1 MNKLTQFLEAKVMP
15 VAGRIAGQRHLQAL
29 RDGLIATMPLMI
41 IGSLFLI
48 IGFLPING
56 YPEMMASIFGDGWLD
71 KLLYPVGATFD
82 IMALVAAFAIAYR
95 LAEKYHVDPLS
106 AGIISLVAFLLAT
119 PYQVPFTPEGA
130 EEAIMVGGAIPAAL
144 TGSKGL
150 FIAMILAMVSTEI
163 YRIIIQKNI
172 VIRMPDGVPP
182 AVSKSF
188 VALIPGFAVVL
199 TIWLLRLLVENTSF
213 ESLHNVV
220 TQLLQEPLSALGGT
234 LIGTILALIL
244 VQMLW
249 STGLHGQTIVGGVMG
264 PIWLGAMDANRIA
277 FQAGEEVPNIV
288 TQQFIDIF
296 VLIGGSGATLA
307 LVLAMLFTAKSKQMK
322 QLGRLGIAP
331 GLFNINE
338 PIIFGMPIVMNPI
351 MIIPFILVPIVVTT
365 ISFLSMQAGL
375 IAKPVGISLPWTT
388 PPIFGGYLATG
399 GHFSGAILQL
409 VNLAVAF
416 FIYVPF
422 FKMWDKQKVIEEG
435 GMETSGTLDKKAL

>member
-1 MNKLTQFLEAKVMP
+1 MDKITQFLEAKVMP
-15 VAGRIAGQRHLQAL
+15 IAGRVAGQRHLQAL

-56 YPEMMASIFGDGWLD
+56 YPEMMANVFGEEWLT

-82 IMALVAAFAIAYR
+82 IMALVAAFTIAYR

-106 AGIISLVAFLLAT
+106 AGIISIAAFLLAT
-119 PYQVPFTPEGA
+119 PYQVSFTPEGA
-130 EEAIMVGGAIPAAL
+130 TEAIMVGGAIPAAL

-150 FIAMILAMVSTEI
+150 FIAMMLSMISTEI

-172 VIRMPDGVPP
+172 VIKMPDGVPP

-188 VALIPGFAVVL
+188 VALIPGFAVILVV
-199 TIWLLRLLVENTSF
+199 WVLRLLVENTSF

-220 TQLLQEPLSALGGT
+220 AQLLQEPLSALGGT

-244 VQMLW
+244 IQMLW

-264 PIWLGAMDANRIA
+264 PVWLGAMDANRIA
-277 FQAGEEVPNIV
+277 FQAGEDIPNIV

-296 VLIGGSGATLA
+296 ILIGGSGATLA

-322 QLGRLGIAP
+322 QLGRLGVAP
-331 GLFNINE
+331 GFFNINE

-351 MIIPFILVPIVVTT
+351 MIIPFIIVPIVVTT
-365 ISFLSMQAGL
+365 ISFLAMQSGL
-375 IAKPVGISLPWTT
+375 VVKPVGISLPWTT

-399 GHFSGAILQL
+399 GHISGAILQM
-409 VNLAVAF
+409 VNLVVAF
-416 FIYVPF
+416 VIYVPF
-422 FKMWDKQKVIEEG
+422 FKMWDKQKVIEESG
-435 GMETSGTLDKKAL
+435 SEEMEVLNKKAL

>member
-1 MNKLTQFLEAKVMP
+1 MNKLTQFLEEKVMP
-15 VAGRIAGQRHLQAL
+15 VAGRIAAQRHLQAL

-48 IGFLPING
+48 LGFIPIDG
-56 YPEMMASIFGDGWLD
+56 YSDFMASVFGDEWLG

-95 LAEKYHVDPLS
+95 LAEKYGVDPLS
-106 AGIISLVAFLLAT
+106 AGVISLVAFLLAT
-119 PYQVPFTPEGA
+119 PYQVSFTPEGA
-130 EEAIMVGGAIPAAL
+130 TEAIMVGGAIPSAL
-144 TGSKGL
+144 MGSKGL
-150 FIAMILAMVSTEI
+150 FIAMLLSILSTEI
-163 YRIIIQKNI
+163 YRFIIQKKI

-188 VALIPGFAVVL
+188 VALIPGFAVVVI
-199 TIWLLRLLVENTSF
+199 IWLLRLLVENTNF

-234 LIGTILALIL
+234 LAGTILALVL

-264 PIWLGAMDANRIA
+264 PIWLAAMDANRVA

-288 TQQFIDIF
+288 TQQFVDIF
-296 VLIGGSGATLA
+296 ILIGGSGATLA
-307 LVLAMLFTAKSKQMK
+307 LVLSMLFVAKSNQMK
-322 QLGRLGIAP
+322 QLGRLGVAP

-351 MIIPFILVPIVVTT
+351 MIIPFILVPIVLTT
-365 ISFLSMQAGL
+365 ITYLSMQMG
-375 IAKPVGISLPWTT
+375 IVAKPVGISLPWTT
-388 PPIFGGYLATG
+388 PPIFGGFLATG
-399 GHFSGAILQL
+399 GKLSGAVLQL
-409 VNLAVAF
+409 INLVVAF
-416 FIYVPF
+416 LIYVPF
-422 FKMWDKQKVIEEG
+422 FKIWDKQKLAEEKQYDS
-435 GMETSGTLDKKAL
+435 TNKAV